1 MGRYQQLVAATDN
14 DAYNALVCSE
24 LAPEVGHGRV
34 SRVIGS
40 ARPGS
45 QRRGRVLTLAGTPIE
60 DQLDRLQAGW
70 TFSRTKITGKF
81 PYADYVARMKA
92 TGGDSLAVVRASGD
106 LAVFSVQH
114 RPGVDAGDTV
124 WTFVRSEEHT
134 SELQSLMR
142 ISYAVFC
149 LKKQRNYTTQKQDY
163 LAR

>member
-70 TFSRTKITGKF
+70 NFSRTKINGKF
-81 PYADYVARMKA
+81 PYADYVARTKA
-92 TGGDSLAVVRASGD
+92 NGREKNGRAWWREKVVKN
-106 LAVFSVQH
+106 V
-114 RPGVDAGDTV
+114 
-124 WTFVRSEEHT
+124 
-134 SELQSLMR
+134 
-142 ISYAVFC
+142 
-149 LKKQRNYTTQKQDY
+149 
-163 LAR
+163 

>member
-70 TFSRTKITGKF
+70 TFSRPKITGKF

-92 TGGDSLAVVRASGD
+92 TGGDSLADRTRVGWEK
-106 LAVFSVQH
+106 SVEG
-114 RPGVDAGDTV
+114 RVDIGGHA
-124 WTFVRSEEHT
+124 
-134 SELQSLMR
+134 QM
-142 ISYAVFC
+142 
-149 LKKQRNYTTQKQDY
+149 KQKTETK
-163 LAR
+163 